1 VRIIMTTTS
10 SGGVAAAVAEQS
22 AEVAGYTCL
31 EAHESRPDLAIQQDT
46 TVLATHRGR
55 GLGAWIKSANVIGLT
70 RNHPAVRR
78 VRTSNAADNV
88 PMMRVNRQLG
98 FTEEMTM
105 ENREERLADLRAL
118 NNSAASGRAG
128 LHADP
133 RWLRPASFTCTGAAS
148 G

>member
-1 VRIIMTTTS
+1 
-10 SGGVAAAVAEQS
+10 
-22 AEVAGYTCL
+22 
-31 EAHESRPDLAIQQDT
+31 
-46 TVLATHRGR
+46 
-55 GLGAWIKSANVIGLT
+55 
-70 RNHPAVRR
+70 
-78 VRTSNAADNV
+78 
-88 PMMRVNRQLG
+88 MMRVNRQLG

-105 ENREERLADLRAL
+105 ENREARLADLRAL